1 MILLVGSW
9 FVFIMLTGFLVEGP
23 RFVDKKAEKVEQ
35 FVCGTIVAVIS
46 RVWVV
51 LITAFLIH
59 SKQEKVYQE
68 IYEVTR
74 AKRTVCLNTIRYY
87 FGLFLVLITVIIVFA
102 QVFAFAAR
110 FAPDLVMA
118 WAWTTLFAF
127 LTDLVVADG
136 LFIIAATLVTMT
148 VGAAPDACGKFRN
161 CILGM
166 VPEAIKNAA

>member
-23 RFVDKKAEKVEQ
+23 KVILSFFKFMLQFVDQKAEKVEQ
-35 FVCGTIVAVIS
+35 FVCGSIAAVIS

-87 FGLFLVLITVIIVFA
+87 FGLFLVLITVS
-102 QVFAFAAR
+102 
-110 FAPDLVMA
+110 
-118 WAWTTLFAF
+118 
-127 LTDLVVADG
+127 
-136 LFIIAATLVTMT
+136 
-148 VGAAPDACGKFRN
+148 K
-161 CILGM
+161 
-166 VPEAIKNAA
+166 

>member
-1 MILLVGSW
+1 
-9 FVFIMLTGFLVEGP
+9 
-23 RFVDKKAEKVEQ
+23 VDQKAEKVEQ
-35 FVCGTIVAVIS
+35 FVCGSIAAVIS

-87 FGLFLVLITVIIVFA
+87 FGLFLVLITISKYNLFSYPINLVIVFA

-110 FAPDLVMA
+110 FAPALVMA
-118 WAWTTLFAF
+118 WAWTTIFA
-127 LTDLVVADG
+127 LLADLVVADG

-161 CILGM
+161 CILVM
-166 VPEAIKNAA
+166 VPEAIRNAA